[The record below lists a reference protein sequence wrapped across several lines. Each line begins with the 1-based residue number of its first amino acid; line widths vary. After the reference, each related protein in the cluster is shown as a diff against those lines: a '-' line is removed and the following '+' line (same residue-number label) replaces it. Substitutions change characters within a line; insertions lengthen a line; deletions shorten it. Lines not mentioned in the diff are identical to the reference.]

1 MAPLFVYLSMK
12 KSKWPIIILA
22 ALALIYFATTIIVPV
37 QYDKT
42 LNKTMTLPPYQVSEE
57 AQALYDRLDFIAD
70 LHCDALLWS
79 RDLKKKN
86 SVGHVDFPRMQEAN
100 MALQAFTIVTKSP
113 SGQNFSKNSADAFDN
128 ITLLNF
134 LQGRPISN
142 WFSLFKRS
150 VYQSRRLH
158 DFAEDYDDEFIVVK
172 TKADLNRLISARK
185 ENKSITGGFLGIEG
199 AHCLEGKLE
208 NLDKLYDEGVRMVGP
223 THFFDNELGGSAH
236 GITKGGLSDFG
247 HQVIDRMDE
256 LRMIIDVA
264 HASPDMIDDILDQ
277 TDQPI
282 VVSHTGVRGTKDNI
296 RNLSDDHII
305 RIAAKGGLIGVGFFK
320 GAVNTPLTEGI
331 VEAMKHVKSIAGIE
345 CIALGSD
352 YDGAA
357 TVPFDVT
364 GLPLLVEEM
373 LKEGFTEYEI
383 RAIMGENV
391 KRYLLKQLP

>member
-1 MAPLFVYLSMK
+1 MK
-12 KSKWPIIILA
+12 KFKWPIIILA
-22 ALALIYFATTIIVPV
+22 TLALLYFATTLIVPV
-37 QYDKT
+37 QYDKA
-42 LNKTMTLPPYQVSEE
+42 LNKTMALPPYSVSSE
-57 AQALYDRLDFIAD
+57 AQAMYNSLDFIAD

-79 RDLKKKN
+79 RDLTRKN
-86 SVGHVDFPRMQEAN
+86 TVGHVDFPRMQEVN

-158 DFAEDYDDEFIVVK
+158 SFAEDYNEEFMVVK
-172 TKADLNRLISARK
+172 TGADLERLIEVRK
-185 ENKSITGGFLGIEG
+185 ENKNIVGGFLGIEG

-208 NLDKLYDEGVRMVGP
+208 NLDKLYTEGVRMIGP

-247 HQVIDRMDE
+247 RQVIDRMDE
-256 LRMIIDVA
+256 LGMIIDVA
-264 HASPDMIDDILDQ
+264 HAAPAMIDDILEQ
-277 TDQPI
+277 TTRPI
-282 VVSHTGVRGTKDNI
+282 LVSHTGVRGTKDNI
-296 RNLSDDHII
+296 RNLSDDHIR
-305 RIAAKGGLIGVGFFK
+305 RIAANGGLIGVGFFK

-331 VEAMKHVKSIAGIE
+331 VEAMKHVKSIAGVA

-364 GLPLLVEEM
+364 GLPLLVEELM
-373 LKEGFTEYEI
+373 KEGFTESEI

-391 KRYLLKQLP
+391 KRFMLANLN

>member
-1 MAPLFVYLSMK
+1 MK
-12 KSKWPIIILA
+12 KFKWPIIILA
-22 ALALIYFATTIIVPV
+22 ALALIYFATTLIVPV
-37 QYDKT
+37 QYDKA
-42 LNKTMTLPPYQVSEE
+42 LNKTMALPPYKVSAE
-57 AQALYDRLDFIAD
+57 AQALYNSLDFIAD

-86 SVGHVDFPRMQEAN
+86 SVGHVDFPRMQEVN

-113 SGQNFSKNSADAFDN
+113 AGQNFSKNSADAFDN
-128 ITLLNF
+128 ITLLSF
-134 LQGRPISN
+134 LQGRPITS

-158 DFAEDYDDEFIVVK
+158 DFAEDYNDEFIVVK
-172 TKADLNRLISARK
+172 SWADLERLIAARK
-185 ENKSITGGFLGIEG
+185 ENKNIIGGFLGIEG
-199 AHCLEGKLE
+199 AHCLEGNLE
-208 NLDKLYDEGVRMVGP
+208 NLDKLYAEGVRMIGP

-256 LRMIIDVA
+256 LGMIIDVA
-264 HASPDMIDDILDQ
+264 HAAPAMIDDILEQ
-277 TDQPI
+277 TTRPI
-282 VVSHTGVRGTKDNI
+282 LVSHTGVRGTKDNI
-296 RNLSDDHII
+296 RNLSDDHIR
-305 RIAAKGGLIGVGFFK
+305 RIAANGGLICIGFFK

-331 VEAMKHVKSIAGIE
+331 VEAMKHVKSIAGVK

-373 LKEGFTEYEI
+373 MKEGFTESEI
-383 RAIMGENV
+383 RAIMGENI

>member
-1 MAPLFVYLSMK
+1 MK
-12 KSKWPIIILA
+12 KFKWPIIILA
-22 ALALIYFATTIIVPV
+22 ALALIYFATTLIVPV
-37 QYDKT
+37 QYDKA
-42 LNKTMTLPPYQVSEE
+42 LNKTMTLPPYQVSAE
-57 AQALYDRLDFIAD
+57 AQTLYDRLDFIAD

-79 RDLKKKN
+79 RDLTEKN
-86 SVGHVDFPRMQEAN
+86 TLGHVDFPRMQEAN

-113 SGQNFSKNSADAFDN
+113 AGQNFSKNSGDSFDN

-134 LQGRPISN
+134 LQGRPVSN
-142 WFSLFKRS
+142 WFSLYKRAE
-150 VYQSRRLH
+150 YQSRKLH
-158 DFAEDYDDEFIVVK
+158 RHARDYEEDFVVVK
-172 TKADLNRLISARK
+172 SNSDLRQLIEARK
-185 ENKSITGGFLGIEG
+185 NNTKVMGGFLGIEG
-199 AHCLEGKLE
+199 GHCLEGKIE
-208 NLDKLYDEGVRMVGP
+208 NLDRIYEEGVRMLGP

-236 GITKGGLSDFG
+236 GISKSGLSDFG
-247 HQVIDRMDE
+247 RKVIDRMDE
-256 LRMIIDVA
+256 LGMIIDVA

-296 RNLSDDHII
+296 RNLSNDHII

-331 VEAMKHVKSIAGIE
+331 VEAMKHVRSIAGIE
-345 CIALGSD
+345 CVALGSD

>member
-1 MAPLFVYLSMK
+1 MK
-12 KSKWPIIILA
+12 KFKWPIIIVA
-22 ALALIYFATTIIVPV
+22 VLALIYFATTLIVPV
-37 QYDKT
+37 QYDKA
-42 LNKTMTLPPYQVSEE
+42 LNKTMALPPYSVSAE
-57 AQALYDRLDFIAD
+57 AQALYNSLDFVAD

-79 RDLKKKN
+79 RDLTKKN
-86 SVGHVDFPRMQEAN
+86 SVGHVDFPRMQEVN

-113 SGQNFSKNSADAFDN
+113 AGQNFSKNSADAFDN
-128 ITLLNF
+128 ITLLSF
-134 LQGRPISN
+134 LQGRPITS

-158 DFAEDYDDEFIVVK
+158 DFAEDYNDEFIVVK
-172 TKADLNRLISARK
+172 SGADLEKLIAARK
-185 ENKSITGGFLGIEG
+185 VNKNIIGGFLGIEG
-199 AHCLEGKLE
+199 AHCLEGNLE
-208 NLDKLYDEGVRMVGP
+208 NLDKLYAEGVRMIGP

-247 HQVIDRMDE
+247 RQVIDRMNE
-256 LRMIIDVA
+256 LGMIIDVA
-264 HASPDMIDDILDQ
+264 HAAPAMIDDILEQ
-277 TDQPI
+277 TTQPI
-282 VVSHTGVRGTKDNI
+282 LVSHTGVRGTKDNI
-296 RNLSDDHII
+296 RNLSDDHIR
-305 RIAAKGGLIGVGFFK
+305 RIAANGGLIGVGFFK

-331 VEAMKHVKSIAGIE
+331 VEAMKHVKSIAGVE

-391 KRYLLKQLP
+391 KRYLMKQLP

>member
-1 MAPLFVYLSMK
+1 MK
-12 KSKWPIIILA
+12 KFKWPIIIVA
-22 ALALIYFATTIIVPV
+22 VLALIYFATTLIVPV
-37 QYDKT
+37 QYDKA
-42 LNKTMTLPPYQVSEE
+42 LNKTMALPPYSVSAE
-57 AQALYDRLDFIAD
+57 AQALYNSLDFVAD

-79 RDLKKKN
+79 RDLTKKN
-86 SVGHVDFPRMQEAN
+86 SVGHVDFPRMQEVN

-113 SGQNFSKNSADAFDN
+113 AGQNFSKNSADAFDN
-128 ITLLNF
+128 ITLLSF
-134 LQGRPISN
+134 LQGRPITS

-158 DFAEDYDDEFIVVK
+158 DFAEDYNDEFIVVK
-172 TKADLNRLISARK
+172 SGADLEKLIAARK
-185 ENKSITGGFLGIEG
+185 VNKNIVGGFLGIEG
-199 AHCLEGKLE
+199 AHCLEGNLE
-208 NLDKLYDEGVRMVGP
+208 NLDKLYAEGVRMIGP

-247 HQVIDRMDE
+247 HRVIDRMDE
-256 LRMIIDVA
+256 LGMIIDVA
-264 HASPDMIDDILDQ
+264 HAAPAMIDDILEQ
-277 TDQPI
+277 TTQPI
-282 VVSHTGVRGTKDNI
+282 LVSHTGVRGTKDNI
-296 RNLSDDHII
+296 RNLSDDHIR
-305 RIAAKGGLIGVGFFK
+305 RIAANGGLIGVGFFK

-331 VEAMKHVKSIAGIE
+331 VEAMKHVKSIAGVK

-383 RAIMGENV
+383 RAIMGQNV
-391 KRYLLKQLP
+391 KRYLLKKLP

>member
-1 MAPLFVYLSMK
+1 MK
-12 KSKWPIIILA
+12 KFKWPIIILA

-37 QYDKT
+37 KYDKA
-42 LNKTMTLPPYQVSEE
+42 LNKTMTLPPYQVSGE
-57 AQALYDRLDFIAD
+57 AQALYNRLDFIAD

-113 SGQNFSKNSADAFDN
+113 SGQNFSKNSGDAFDN

-158 DFAEDYDDEFIVVK
+158 DFAEDYDDKFIVVK

-208 NLDKLYDEGVRMVGP
+208 NLDKLYHEGVRMVGP

-247 HQVIDRMDE
+247 HQVIERMNE
-256 LRMIIDVA
+256 LDMIIDVA
-264 HASPDMIDDILDQ
+264 HAAPAMIDDILEQ
-277 TDQPI
+277 TNRPL

-296 RNLSDDHII
+296 RNLSDDHVI
-305 RIAAKGGLIGVGFFK
+305 RIAANGGLIGVGFFK

-357 TVPFDVT
+357 TVPFDVS
-364 GLPLLVEEM
+364 GLPLLVEELM
-373 LKEGFTEYEI
+373 KEGFTESEI